1 MKRPAAWGPKPL
13 PPRSLLAP
21 LGRTL
26 FVPEAGSETARD
38 ITDDADRTRCEAHPV
53 PAITVSPDLAA
64 VARYTIDESARDPNN
79 ANMLRQCHALHID
92 ASLPSMSWHAGP
104 PRGGVAA
111 ALPYASPL
119 AQAMIDISQRC
130 YDAEWLNTLAGDLW
144 AMVHAGAA
152 VEGYG
157 NEPITAEEIANL
169 RALASASGCWCDWSE
184 AEGRPV
190 DVPLGEWLGRFWNV
204 KGGAK

>member
-1 MKRPAAWGPKPL
+1 MGAEAWTEERVGAYLVRVAPSDVLDGDGSPLTATIDIQDETVTPEGLTWETVASGFLKWDGCMEIGTGEASFHFCEMAQIVSLGEAMK
-13 PPRSLLAP
+13 
-21 LGRTL
+21 
-26 FVPEAGSETARD
+26 
-38 ITDDADRTRCEAHPV
+38 
-53 PAITVSPDLAA
+53 
-64 VARYTIDESARDPNN
+64 VARR
-79 ANMLRQCHALHID
+79 LG
-92 ASLPSMSWHAGP
+92 ASLIPAWEGDAK
-104 PRGGVAA
+104 
-111 ALPYASPL
+111 PYASPL
-119 AQAMIDISQRC
+119 AQAMIAISQRC

-169 RALASASGCWCDWSE
+169 RNLAAASGCWCDWSE

-204 KGGAK
+204 KGGAT